1 VGALGLPCRS
11 VHPPRNNATPPGV
24 LRRGEERNMVALSLI
39 IWLASAMPVAVLLG
53 YCTLSEEL

>member
-1 VGALGLPCRS
+1 
-11 VHPPRNNATPPGV
+11 
-24 LRRGEERNMVALSLI
+24 MVALSLI